1 MTPHTQPTASALQAE
16 DQRLRDLVDSTDGI
30 VWEAD
35 ALTFTNT
42 FISKSAERLL
52 GYAVQEWLE
61 PDFWKNHIYPPD
73 CEQALAYSMAQ
84 TAGLQDHAFE
94 YRFVA
99 KDGRLVWLH
108 DSTKVVVEHGKARW
122 LRGFLLD
129 ITQHKQ
135 AEQQRIEGQAALR
148 EAALHTQTILDH
160 MADGVITIN
169 AQGRMESFN
178 KAASSMFGY
187 APEEVLG
194 RNINMLMPDPHQ
206 SQHDGYLQRYQHT
219 GEARIM
225 GAPREVEGR
234 RRDGS
239 LFPMSLS
246 VSKIARSGQSIFIGL
261 VRDVTER
268 RQYEDEIRRLA
279 FYDPLTG
286 LSNRRLLMDR
296 LKQAI
301 ASSDRSGQHGALMFL
316 DLDHFKLL
324 NDSLGHD
331 VGDLLLQ
338 QVAARLQSCVREVD
352 SVARL
357 GGDEFVVLL
366 EGLSPFPHEAAAQ
379 SEVIAL
385 KILDALGQAYTLRQH
400 SYSST
405 PSIGIVLFLHDHET
419 MDDVLKKADV
429 AMYQA
434 KAAGRNTVR
443 FFDPAMQ
450 ATATAH
456 AALAKDMRQGLLKDE
471 FVLHYQI
478 QVQINASGHTV
489 PTGAEAL
496 VRWRHPTRGL
506 VPPVEF
512 IPLAEETNIILPLG
526 QWVLEAA
533 CAQLVA
539 WSQAPDTAQ
548 WTMAVNVSASQFSQP
563 DFVAHVANALRK
575 TGANANLLKL
585 EITESMLMDDVEDI
599 IDKMGAIKAHGVRMS
614 LDDFGTGYS
623 SLSCLKRLPLDQ
635 LKIDQSFVRDLLT
648 DSNDAIIARTVVALG
663 HSLGLKVIAEG
674 VESAEQRDMLAG
686 MGCDAFQG
694 YYFGHPTPASELAR
708 FYVSNP

>member
-1 MTPHTQPTASALQAE
+1 MTPHPVPTASALLAE

-30 VWEAD
+30 IWEAD

-52 GYAVQEWLE
+52 GYTVQEWME

-73 CEQALAYSMAQ
+73 REQAIAYATAQ
-84 TAGLQDHAFE
+84 TARLQNHAFE
-94 YRFVA
+94 YRFMA

-108 DSTKVVVEHGKARW
+108 DSTKVVIENGKPRW

-129 ITQHKQ
+129 ITQHKL

-160 MADGVITIN
+160 MVDGVITID
-169 AQGRMESFN
+169 AKGRMESFN
-178 KAASSMFGY
+178 KAASRMFGY

-194 RNINMLMPDPHQ
+194 RNVNMLMPEPHH
-206 SQHDGYLQRYQHT
+206 SQHDGYLQHYHMT
-219 GEARIM
+219 GEARVM

-246 VSKIARSGQSIFIGL
+246 ISKIARGGQPIFIGL

-286 LSNRRLLMDR
+286 LANRRLLMDR
-296 LKQAI
+296 LKHAI
-301 ASSDRSGQHGALMFL
+301 VTSDRSGQHGALMFL

-400 SYSST
+400 NHSST
-405 PSIGIVLFLHDHET
+405 PSIGIVLFMHGHET

-450 ATATAH
+450 ATASAH
-456 AALAKDMRQGLLKDE
+456 AELAKDMRHGLVKDE

-478 QVQINASGHTV
+478 QVQINEHGATV

-496 VRWRHPTRGL
+496 VRWNHPTRGL
-506 VPPVEF
+506 VPPAEF
-512 IPLAEETNIILPLG
+512 IPLAEETHIILPLG

-539 WSQAPDTAQ
+539 WSQVPATAQ

-575 TGANANLLKL
+575 TGANAHLLKL

-648 DSNDAIIARTVVALG
+648 DPNDAIIARTVVALG

-694 YYFGHPTPASELAR
+694 YYFGRPMPASELAR
-708 FYVSNP
+708 FC